1 MTETRRSDPEKFIEN
16 SSTIMTTVAEMK
28 VKLVAAV
35 LAQVADQDLKTE
47 DLDLV
52 SFKLSDAAQ

>member
-1 MTETRRSDPEKFIEN
+1 
-16 SSTIMTTVAEMK
+16 MTTVAEMK